1 MDRAQ
6 TQGWPRT
13 PLIMKARHDAQSLL
27 AKGVIHP
34 FIGVFTDGRHLT
46 ECHGQKQLINHNV
59 LQVALWV
66 LLSDELFSITLTSTV
81 WMQESP
87 LLKRLSVS
95 RD

>member
-46 ECHGQKQLINHNV
+46 ECHGQKQLINHNI
-59 LQVALWV
+59 LQVAL
-66 LLSDELFSITLTSTV
+66 
-81 WMQESP
+81 
-87 LLKRLSVS
+87 SVCFYPMS
-95 RD
+95 